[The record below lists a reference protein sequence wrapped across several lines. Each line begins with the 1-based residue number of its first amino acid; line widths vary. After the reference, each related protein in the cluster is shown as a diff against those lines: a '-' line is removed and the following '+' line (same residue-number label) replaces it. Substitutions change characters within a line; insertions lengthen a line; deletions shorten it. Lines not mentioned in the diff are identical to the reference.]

1 MAYHG
6 YMTITGKKQ
15 GLISAGCSTQDS
27 IGNRCQTGHR
37 DEIVVL
43 SFAHNLANNDN
54 TQRASHQPVILTKHL
69 DKSTPLLAQ
78 ALDTRE
84 LVECK
89 INFYR
94 VNPGGCHEK
103 YFSVN
108 LAGGLICEQ
117 RLEMPHAVL
126 LTDQDAQEYL
136 SIRYRDI
143 SWHHHVAGT
152 SGYASW
158 SDHPWQE

>member
-1 MAYHG
+1 MACHG

-27 IGNRCQTGHR
+27 LGNRCQAAHR
-37 DEIVVL
+37 DEILVL
-43 SFAHNLANNDN
+43 SFTHNLFNNHN
-54 TQRASHQPVILTKHL
+54 TQRASHQPVLITKHL
-69 DKSTPLLAQ
+69 DKATPLLAQ

-84 LVECK
+84 EVECK

-94 VNPGGCHEK
+94 TTAAGAQERYFTVSLSGGQIAEHSLEVPH
-103 YFSVN
+103 SV
-108 LAGGLICEQ
+108 L
-117 RLEMPHAVL
+117 HA
-126 LTDQDAQEYL
+126 DQDAQEQL

-143 SWHHHVAGT
+143 SWHHHAAGT

-158 SDHPWQE
+158 SDRT